1 MEAQRSAGA
10 RTLIASFERD
20 GAFPSASN
28 GAVVSVGV
36 FDGVH
41 LGHLEILRRNIAA
54 ARVLG
59 ARPTV
64 VTFREHPKSLL
75 LGRAPRT
82 LTSLE
87 HRLELFRR
95 AGIEHTVA
103 LTFDDAL
110 RSIPAAD
117 FARDFLGGALRA
129 KRLVLG
135 FDSKFGRGREGTPE
149 FLLRLGHEVEVVEQ
163 VVVHGRPVSST
174 AIREATELG
183 DLEAAAAMLGRPVA
197 VYGEVVSGDRLGR
210 RIGFPTANLDL
221 HHELHPPTGV
231 YAVRVRVVRYGPGV
245 EAGAQLLGVANIGY
259 RPTVATV
266 RPDVPRI
273 EVHLLDFE
281 GDLHGEHLEVA
292 FAARIRSERKF
303 DGLPALQAQ
312 IALDVTAAR
321 KVLEIRAP
329 TGR

>member
-1 MEAQRSAGA
+1 MISS
-10 RTLIASFERD
+10 LERD
-20 GAFPSASN
+20 GPFSPAPN

-41 LGHLEILRRNIAA
+41 LGHQEILRKNVAA
-54 ARVLG
+54 ARELG

-64 VTFREHPKSLL
+64 VTFRQHPKTVL

-110 RSIPAAD
+110 RAVPAAE
-117 FARDFLGGALRA
+117 FAHEFLVGTLHAR
-129 KRLVLG
+129 RLVLG

-149 FLLRLGHEVEVVEQ
+149 FLVAQGLAVDVVGQ
-163 VVVHGRPVSST
+163 VLVGERPVSST
-174 AIREATELG
+174 AIREAVELG

-197 VYGEVVSGDRLGR
+197 VYGEVVPGQKVGR
-210 RIGFPTANLDL
+210 RLGFPTANLDL

-231 YAVRVRVVRYGPGV
+231 YAVRARVIRYPGAHAGIHAGEPEVGP
-245 EAGAQLLGVANIGY
+245 ALAGVANIGF
-259 RPTVATV
+259 RPTIDAP
-266 RPDVPRI
+266 RPETPRI

-281 GDLHGEHLEVA
+281 GDLYGRHLELEFV
-292 FAARIRSERKF
+292 RRLRPEQRF
-303 DGLPALQAQ
+303 DGLPALRAQ
-312 IALDVTAAR
+312 IALDVQEAR
-321 KVLEIRAP
+321 NVLQQGAQPVR
-329 TGR
+329 